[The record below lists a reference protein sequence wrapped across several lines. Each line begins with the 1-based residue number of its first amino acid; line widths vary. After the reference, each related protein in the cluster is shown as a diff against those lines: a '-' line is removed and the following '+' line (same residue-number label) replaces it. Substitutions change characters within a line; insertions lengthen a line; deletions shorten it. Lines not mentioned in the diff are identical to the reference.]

1 MLKYINNLVLKMK
14 PLARMLY
21 CFLAALLCWYFIF
34 KGSMAVIFSFIC
46 AWCIFA
52 FLFLISAWLIIFHRK
67 ISEIKERAQSDD
79 VSKLLIIIIT
89 VISSLASIVTILL
102 LVFSSNIMGRREVL
116 TIVVCFFSIILS
128 WLMVHTALAFH
139 YANLYYHNEKFK
151 QKPGLQFPEDDDP
164 DYVDFAYFSIVIGM
178 TFQVSDVVINDKKMR
193 RLVLL
198 HSVVS
203 FILNTFLVALTVNFI
218 AGLSK

>member
-1 MLKYINNLVLKMK
+1 MK

-21 CFLAALLCWYFIF
+21 CFLSALFCWYFIF
-34 KGSMAVIFSFIC
+34 KGSMSVIFSFIC
-46 AWCIFA
+46 AWCIFS
-52 FLFLISAWLIIFHRK
+52 FLFLISAWLIIFKRK
-67 ISEIKERAQSDD
+67 IIEIKERAETDD
-79 VSKLLIIIIT
+79 FSKLLIILIT

-102 LVFSSNIMGRREVL
+102 LVFSSNVMGRKEIL
-116 TIVVCFFSIILS
+116 TIIVCFFSIMLS

-139 YANLYYHNEKFK
+139 YANLYYHNQKFK
-151 QKPGLQFPEDDDP
+151 QKPGLQFPDDEEP

-178 TFQVSDVVINDKKMR
+178 TFQVSDVVITDKKMR

-203 FILNTFLVALTVNFI
+203 FLLNTFLVALTVNFI